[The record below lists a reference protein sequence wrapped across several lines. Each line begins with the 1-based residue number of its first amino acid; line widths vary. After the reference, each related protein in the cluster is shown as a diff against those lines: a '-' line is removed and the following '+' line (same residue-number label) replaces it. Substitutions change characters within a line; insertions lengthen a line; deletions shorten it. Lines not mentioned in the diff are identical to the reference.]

1 MDQNKSDKLVYAGF
15 RIRTLATLIDM
26 VITAPFFIAI
36 IYLLGQNE
44 YTLIRIDDDFYS
56 QLENI
61 NVSASNRISDIISW
75 VISIS
80 YSVFFIS
87 SKKQATIGKRVCE
100 IYVATKD
107 GHKLGKLRALAR
119 FFASILS
126 VLLLGIGFIMI
137 AFTKEKTALHDLICG
152 TRVFR
157 GKIN

>member
-1 MDQNKSDKLVYAGF
+1 MEQEKSIKLVYAGF

-26 VITAPFFIAI
+26 VVTAPFFIAV
-36 IYLLGQNE
+36 IYLLGQND
-44 YTLIRIDDDFYS
+44 YTLIQIDDDFYS
-56 QLENI
+56 KLETI

-75 VISIS
+75 TISIG

-87 SKKQATIGKRVCE
+87 SKKQATIGKRICE

-107 GHKLGKLRALAR
+107 GHKLTKLRACAR

-126 VLLLGIGFIMI
+126 VLTFGIGVIMI
-137 AFTKEKTALHDLICG
+137 AFTHEKTALHDLICG